1 MSLEQWETYYRG
13 GAIATGPAGPD
24 GLYDQE
30 VRRAWVGF
38 FSTLPMD
45 ARLLDIATG
54 NGVVPLI
61 ALDVARSRGAQWSI
75 EATDL
80 ARIDPVHQVP
90 NGAERFAGVH
100 FHPGVATEKL
110 PFEDARFD
118 AVTGHYALEYSDTAA
133 ALAQIHRVLKPG
145 GDAQFIIHHAG
156 SELLVTARRSLA
168 DCDLVLKQV
177 RLYRRVHR
185 LVTMENVPEAQ
196 LKAAS
201 DDLVAGIRTVRE
213 AHATAE
219 ARQPGSGRV
228 FAVAI
233 DAAQK
238 LLASRRVQKPAL
250 VGLEVD
256 RAEEELRA
264 SWRRLNDLVEHALDE
279 AAIARLEQQATT
291 LGFTLI
297 ERHPLHH
304 AGNHLVGWQLA
315 MHRP

>member
-1 MSLEQWETYYRG
+1 
-13 GAIATGPAGPD
+13 
-24 GLYDQE
+24 
-30 VRRAWVGF
+30 
-38 FSTLPMD
+38 
-45 ARLLDIATG
+45 
-54 NGVVPLI
+54 
-61 ALDVARSRGAQWSI
+61 
-75 EATDL
+75 
-80 ARIDPVHQVP
+80 
-90 NGAERFAGVH
+90 
-100 FHPGVATEKL
+100 
-110 PFEDARFD
+110 
-118 AVTGHYALEYSDTAA
+118 
-133 ALAQIHRVLKPG
+133 
-145 GDAQFIIHHAG
+145 
-156 SELLVTARRSLA
+156 
-168 DCDLVLKQV
+168 
-177 RLYRRVHR
+177 
-185 LVTMENVPEAQ
+185 MENVPEAQ

-219 ARQPGSGRV
+219 TRQPGSGRV

-238 LLASRRVQKPAL
+238 LLASRRTQKPAL

-279 AAIARLEQQATT
+279 AAIARLEQQAAT

>member
-1 MSLEQWETYYRG
+1 LSLEQWETYYRG
-13 GAIATGPAGPD
+13 GAIATGPTGPD
-24 GLYDQE
+24 GLYDLE

-38 FSTLPMD
+38 FSSLPTE

-54 NGVVPLI
+54 NGVIPLI
-61 ALDVARSRGAQWSI
+61 ALEVARSRGAQWTI
-75 EATDL
+75 DATDL
-80 ARIDPVHQVP
+80 ARIDPTQQVAD
-90 NGAERFAGVH
+90 GAERFAGVR
-100 FHPGVATEKL
+100 FHPAVASEKL
-110 PFEDARFD
+110 PFEDASFD
-118 AVTGHYALEYSDTAA
+118 AVSGHYALEYSDTAA
-133 ALAQIHRVLKPG
+133 ALAQVHRVLKPG
-145 GDAQFIIHHAG
+145 GDAQFVTHHAG
-156 SELLVTARRSLA
+156 SVLIESARRSMA
-168 DCDLVLKQV
+168 DCDVVLKQV

-185 LVTMENVPEAQ
+185 LVTLDSAPEAT

-201 DDLVAGIRTVRE
+201 DELVAGLRVVRE

-238 LLASRRVQKPAL
+238 LLAARRTMKPAL

-264 SWRRLNDLVEHALDE
+264 SWRRLNDLVGHALDDAGI
-279 AAIARLEQQATT
+279 AAVQQQATA

-297 ERHPLHH
+297 ECHRLYH
-304 AGNHLVGWQLA
+304 AGENLVGWQLT

>member
-13 GAIATGPAGPD
+13 GAIATGPTGPD
-24 GLYDQE
+24 GLYDLE

-38 FSTLPMD
+38 FSSLPTE

-54 NGVVPLI
+54 NGVIPLI
-61 ALDVARSRGAQWSI
+61 ALEVARSRGAQWTI
-75 EATDL
+75 DATDL
-80 ARIDPVHQVP
+80 ARIDPTQQVAD
-90 NGAERFAGVH
+90 GAERFAGVR
-100 FHPGVATEKL
+100 FHPAVASEKL
-110 PFEDARFD
+110 PFEDASFD
-118 AVTGHYALEYSDTAA
+118 AVSGHYALEYSDTAA
-133 ALAQIHRVLKPG
+133 ALAQVHR
-145 GDAQFIIHHAG
+145 
-156 SELLVTARRSLA
+156 
-168 DCDLVLKQV
+168 VLKQV

-185 LVTMENVPEAQ
+185 LVTLDSAPEAT

-201 DDLVAGIRTVRE
+201 DELVAGLRVVRE

-238 LLASRRVQKPAL
+238 LLAARRTMKPAL

-264 SWRRLNDLVEHALDE
+264 SWRRLNDLVGHALDDAGI
-279 AAIARLEQQATT
+279 AAVQQQATA

-297 ERHPLHH
+297 ECHRLYH
-304 AGNHLVGWQLA
+304 AGENLVGWQLT

>member
-13 GAIATGPAGPD
+13 GAIATGPTGPD
-24 GLYDQE
+24 GLYDLE

-38 FSTLPMD
+38 FSTLPTD
-45 ARLLDIATG
+45 AHLLDIATG
-54 NGVVPLI
+54 NGVIPLI
-61 ALDVARSRGAQWSI
+61 ALDVARSREARWAI
-75 EATDL
+75 DATDL
-80 ARIDPVHQVP
+80 ARIDPAQQVA
-90 NGAERFAGVH
+90 NGAERFAGVQ

-110 PFEDARFD
+110 PFDDARFD

-145 GDAQFIIHHAG
+145 GDAQFVIHHAG
-156 SELLVTARRSLA
+156 SVLLASARRSLA
-168 DCDLVLKQV
+168 DCDFVLKQV

-185 LVTMENVPEAQ
+185 LVTLDQAPEAT

-201 DDLVAGIRTVRE
+201 DELVAGLRAVRE

-219 ARQPGSGRV
+219 ARQPGAGRV

-238 LLASRRVQKPAL
+238 LLAARRGMKPAL

-279 AAIARLEQQATT
+279 AGIAALEQRAAA

-297 ERHPLHH
+297 ERSRLFHD
-304 AGNHLVGWQLA
+304 GDNLVGWQLT